1 MNYKESG
8 VDTDKEEIIMK
19 AFINQI
25 EKTHINSD
33 KILQPNRYF
42 ANVINL
48 TDEIGLAVSTDGVG
62 TKVLISQMMEKY
74 DTIGIDCVAMVVN
87 DIICVG
93 AKPITFLD
101 YIAIEEPNEHLM
113 MELGKGLVEGANQ
126 ARVSISGGETAQ
138 VPELIRRTKYSKT
151 GYGFDIVGMGIGMV
165 HPYETIDGSFICE
178 GDVIIGIESSGLHS
192 NGYTLARNILFDI
205 GGYSVGDYI
214 DELGKTI
221 GEELLEPTIIYSNI
235 NFPFQSIKAMINITG
250 DSLLNLLRV
259 NKNDIQFV
267 IDNLPEPYPVFKMIQ
282 EMGRV
287 PDEDM
292 YRTFN
297 MGIGFCIVVSPSY
310 VDDIQSRVS
319 SKGLKSY
326 RIGHVINSKGKSVII
341 PSKGLKGCDR
351 KFYKE
356 RKFSD
361 VKINNGN

>member
-48 TDEIGLAVSTDGVG
+48 TDEVGLAVSTDGVG

-126 ARVSISGGETAQ
+126 TGVSISGGETAQ
-138 VPELIRRTKYSKT
+138 VPELIHRAKYSKI
-151 GYGFDIVGMGIGMV
+151 GYGFDIVGMGIGIV

-178 GDVIIGIESSGLHS
+178 GDIIIGIESSGLHS
-192 NGYTLARNILFDI
+192 NGYTLARKILF
-205 GGYSVGDYI
+205 GFGRNYI
-214 DELGKTI
+214 DDYSHDLQTTY
-221 GEELLEPTIIYSNI
+221 GEELLKPTTIYSNI
-235 NFPFQSIKAMINITG
+235 INCIDNKKVKAIINITG
-250 DSLLNLLRV
+250 GGLSNIKRV
-259 NKNDIQFV
+259 SKEGIKFV
-267 IDNLPEPYPVFKMIQ
+267 IDNLPEPQPIFKMIQ
-282 EMGRV
+282 KIGKVSDKE
-287 PDEDM
+287 M

-297 MGIGFCIVVSPSY
+297 MKIGMCIIIDKLCVDSMMKSIKDSNMNSQIIGY
-310 VDDIQSRVS
+310 VE
-319 SKGLKSY
+319 KSDKKE
-326 RIGHVINSKGKSVII
+326 VLII
-341 PSKGLKGCDR
+341 DKNIVL
-351 KFYKE
+351 
-356 RKFSD
+356 
-361 VKINNGN
+361 

>member
-1 MNYKESG
+1 LNYKESG
-8 VDTDKEEIIMK
+8 VDTDSEEIIMK
-19 AFINQI
+19 SFIRQI

-62 TKVLISQMMEKY
+62 TKVLISQMMGKY

-101 YIAIEEPNEHLM
+101 YIAIEKPNVHLM

-126 ARVSISGGETAQ
+126 VGVSISGGETAQ
-138 VPELIRRTKYSKT
+138 VPELIRRAKYSKT
-151 GYGFDIVGMGIGMV
+151 GYGFDIVGMGIGTV

-178 GDVIIGIESSGLHS
+178 GDIIIGIESSGLHS
-192 NGYTLARNILFDI
+192 NGYTLARSILLGSWGNFIDD
-205 GGYSVGDYI
+205 YSCDLQTTY
-214 DELGKTI
+214 
-221 GEELLEPTIIYSNI
+221 GEELLKPTIIYSNI
-235 NFPFQSIKAMINITG
+235 NFPFQNIKAMINITG

-259 NKNDIQFV
+259 NKNDVQFV
-267 IDNLPEPYPVFKMIQ
+267 IDNLPEPQPIFKMIQ
-282 EMGRV
+282 EKGKV
-287 PDEDM
+287 SDDEM

-297 MGIGFCIVVSPSY
+297 MGIGFCVVVSPYS

-326 RIGHVINSKGKSVII
+326 RIGYVEKGGGKSVIV
-341 PSKGLKGCDR
+341 PSKGLRGYGR
-351 KFYKE
+351 KFYKD
-356 RKFSD
+356 RR
-361 VKINNGN
+361 